1 METET
6 QTATRK
12 ALLDCID
19 RLGLEYTAEF
29 VPQNQPADKVKHP
42 QLHWRITLK
51 RGRATLTTPYFEG
64 CGHVAKSEN
73 EKNLTPYE
81 IRRICETGKLP
92 PMWTRRQPAPKL
104 VDVLY
109 CLVLDSDAL
118 EHANFESWAS
128 DCGYNT
134 DSREA
139 EKTYRACIENAL
151 QLRALIGDEHI
162 STLRE
167 LFADY

>member
-1 METET
+1 METDTENRT
-6 QTATRK
+6 
-12 ALLDCID
+12 ALLELID
-19 RLGLEYTAEF
+19 SLGIECTAEF

-51 RGRATLTTPYFEG
+51 RGHATLTTPYFEG

-92 PMWTRRQPAPKL
+92 PMWPRRQPAPKL
-104 VDVLY
+104 ADVLY
-109 CLVLDSDAL
+109 CLVLDSDVL

-128 DCGYNT
+128 DFGYDT

-139 EKTYRACIENAL
+139 EKNYRACIENSL
-151 QLRALIGDEHI
+151 QLRALIGDQSI
-162 STLRE
+162 TTLRE

>member
-29 VPQNQPADKVKHP
+29 VPKRQPANKVRHP
-42 QLHWRITLK
+42 QLHWKITLK
-51 RGRATLTTPYFEG
+51 RGRATLTTPYTQG
-64 CGHVAKSEN
+64 CGHVAKSDAG
-73 EKNLTPYE
+73 KNLTPYG
-81 IRRICETGKLP
+81 IRRACETGMLP
-92 PMWTRRQPAPKL
+92 PERTGRQPAPKL
-104 VDVLY
+104 ADVLY
-109 CLVLDSDAL
+109 CLVLDSDVL
-118 EHANFESWAS
+118 EHADFESWAS

-151 QLRALIGDEHI
+151 QLRALIGDQTI
-162 STLRE
+162 TTLRE